1 MSQSKINSF
10 CLLYRMTRCEQGGQ
24 LCIKYSAVKIASWVL
39 GAELGF
45 ASREFPPGKFP
56 GNPKFSFPVS
66 REIFLVISREIREI
80 LSNIYS
86 RNMGNFN
93 EFSSILTKRNTY
105 FYILVVKV
113 HHSRSIFH
121 EYFES
126 RFFIWIGLHWYHQR
140 LCYLSTSQIKNS
152 YMTIDKLT
160 V

>member
-1 MSQSKINSF
+1 MQWWIPCHEVVSLDKIIF
-10 CLLYRMTRCEQGGQ
+10 GKVETLLK
-24 LCIKYSAVKIASWVL
+24 KYLQQNRSLI
-39 GAELGF
+39 GF

-140 LCYLSTSQIKNS
+140 LCYLSTSQIQNS
-152 YMTIDKLT
+152 YMT

>member
-1 MSQSKINSF
+1 MSTRSSETLVLCGNSRSKNKGIFAN
-10 CLLYRMTRCEQGGQ
+10 
-24 LCIKYSAVKIASWVL
+24 KYSITYHFCNKNSKYSSNIKKQLSL
-39 GAELGF
+39 IRNFKGHKLGF

-126 RFFIWIGLHWYHQR
+126 RFFI
-140 LCYLSTSQIKNS
+140 
-152 YMTIDKLT
+152 
-160 V
+160 